1 MNEAQS
7 ILTLLLQHLDKLM
20 DATEE
25 GEENTIEVKVSAE
38 MTREEVV
45 QKILEMVGSD
55 KKVNFTHFW
64 SELSETVF
72 SATCQSLKRSR
83 RRKRSPVA
91 SCEEVQYEIYI

>member
-1 MNEAQS
+1 
-7 ILTLLLQHLDKLM
+7 M

-64 SELSETVF
+64 SELSETVCF
-72 SATCQSLKRSR
+72 F
-83 RRKRSPVA
+83 
-91 SCEEVQYEIYI
+91 

>member
-1 MNEAQS
+1 MNEAHS

-20 DATEE
+20 DGTEE

-45 QKILEMVGSD
+45 QKILELVGSD

-72 SATCQSLKRSR
+72 
-83 RRKRSPVA
+83 
-91 SCEEVQYEIYI
+91 